1 MAITMGWTVFYQV
14 SYSFPTIPDYQWKQ
28 RLFICQ
34 SYSRETQETY
44 LEEFV
49 YYQVRHVQL

>member
-1 MAITMGWTVFYQV
+1 MDSAVFYQV
-14 SYSFPTIPDYQWKQ
+14 SYSFPTIDDYQRKQ

-34 SYSRETQETY
+34 SNSRETQETF

-49 YYQVRHVQL
+49 YYQVRQVQL